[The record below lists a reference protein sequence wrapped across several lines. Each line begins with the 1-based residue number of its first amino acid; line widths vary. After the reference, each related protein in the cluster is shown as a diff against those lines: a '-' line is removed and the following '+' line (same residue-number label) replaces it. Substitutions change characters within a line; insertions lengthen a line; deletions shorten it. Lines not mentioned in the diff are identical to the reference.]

1 MDISFSHPE
10 TIIFISGALIAVSVL
25 ANRLSGRLGI
35 PLLVIFLGIGMLAG
49 SEGPLGIVFEN
60 KNLAKFVGLS
70 AVALI
75 LFSGG
80 LETHWKSI
88 RPVLWRA
95 LTLATL
101 GAVLTALFLTLFM
114 WLVLGMPLLHAFL
127 LGSIVCSTDAP
138 AVFAVMR
145 SPNVNLNK
153 SIRPLLEAE
162 SGSNDPIA
170 FFLTMAALAML
181 APAAA
186 GASVWSY
193 LYFVPG
199 MVINLCV
206 GMACGAALGVA
217 ACFILRK
224 FKLEYEG
231 LYPLLAMS
239 FALITYGLSDE
250 LQGSGLMAVYALGLI
265 LGNLDYPNKRY
276 IMRFHEGLGW
286 LLQIVLFVALGLLV
300 NPSELIAVAPVAL
313 AITAFMM
320 FVARPVAVHIGLLGS
335 PFSWNERTL
344 ISWAG
349 LRGAVPIVFAVLP
362 FAAGYERANEVFN
375 IVFFVVVASVLF
387 QGTTL
392 MPLARLLKVDTPPPP
407 RRKFPLEL
415 EKIAGFKEDM
425 EEVEITPDSA
435 VINVPVAK
443 LGLPREVLILLIH
456 RDEYFIV
463 PRGQTVIQAFDNLML
478 LGPDADLDR
487 ARKILLA
494 ETANAPD
501 QESEKP
507 LD

>member
-1 MDISFSHPE
+1 MTISFSHPE
-10 TIIFISGALIAVSVL
+10 VVILVSGVLIAVSVL
-25 ANRLSGRLGI
+25 ANRLSSRLGI
-35 PLLVIFLGIGMLAG
+35 PLLVIFLSIGMLAG
-49 SEGPLGIVFEN
+49 AEGPGKIVFNN
-60 KNLAKFVGLS
+60 KEVASFVGLA
-70 AVALI
+70 AVAII

-88 RPVLWRA
+88 RPILWRA

-101 GAVLTALFLTLFM
+101 GSALTALFLALFA
-114 WLVLGMPLLHAFL
+114 WLVLGMPFLHAFL
-127 LGSIVCSTDAP
+127 LGSTVCSTDAP

-170 FFLTMAALAML
+170 FFLTVTALTML
-181 APAAA
+181 APSAA
-186 GASVWSY
+186 GASVFSH
-193 LYFVPG
+193 LYFLLPK
-199 MVINLCV
+199 MALNLCV
-206 GMACGAALGVA
+206 GLACGAALGYVV
-217 ACFILRK
+217 CFILRK

-231 LYPLLAMS
+231 LYPLIAMS
-239 FALITYGLSDE
+239 CALITYGLTDE
-250 LQGSGLMAVYALGLI
+250 IHGSGLMAVYALGLI

-276 IMRFHEGLGW
+276 IMRFHEGFSW

-300 NPSELIAVAPVAL
+300 KPSELIANAPVGL
-313 AITAFMM
+313 AVAAFMV
-320 FVARPVAVHIGLLGS
+320 FVARPLAIHIGLLGS
-335 PFSWNERTL
+335 QFSLNERTL
-344 ISWAG
+344 IAWAG

-362 FAAGYERANEVFN
+362 FAAGYERADEIFN
-375 IVFFVVVASVLF
+375 IVFFVVVVSVLF

-435 VINVPVAK
+435 IIGTPIAK
-443 LGLPREVLILLIH
+443 LGLAREVLILLIH

-478 LGPDADLDR
+478 LGPQADLDH
-487 ARKILLA
+487 ARKLLLSA
-494 ETANAPD
+494 AVN
-501 QESEKP
+501 ESEKP